1 MKTWLK
7 RAAAAVLSLSLLA
20 APVLAAAETAGSST
34 LNLSDNTVYTYSTQ
48 SVTSDSG
55 KQTNLHENIFTYRK
69 EAQVRPVVAFGST
82 LYGTS
87 AMNKTIKTLEE
98 QGYSMVAGIN
108 GSFFDRSTGIPYGIV
123 ITNSILRS
131 GGSANAVGFLADG
144 SAVIGDPEVTV
155 TLDYGGDTPLL
166 VNYNKAMTTQN
177 GVLLYS
183 QDYDTRTKNTIE
195 GYHVIVRPSGSR
207 AAELRLSQTLTVEV
221 VGMVEDTKSCAIP
234 EDGFLLAI
242 ANDTIY
248 KNALAAKA
256 VKRDEQMT
264 MKLLHRLISCY
275 DGLYDEKRKA
285 ETVKLLMQNAQE
297 AGDSGMESIALF
309 YLGKSLHEQGTKER
323 GYVYMLQATE
333 MMEKSHYDRKYDNL
347 RANCNDLL
355 ICYERDKRYGE
366 ALQVLDKLEKY
377 LYAKTPGEAEME
389 GLYEQEKCKW
399 LAHRAVVCSKL
410 GKEKE
415 ANEAYSEFQK
425 MGRINRRYAYL
436 VVPYLFDLHR
446 YDEIVDMC
454 KQRETEMMHKKDT
467 INLYMSSTLK
477 FYGMAYQ
484 GLEQYDKAASYFERL
499 SVLRDSLR
507 VRELRSS
514 SQELSIIYDVKD
526 KEAQITHQRWELVI
540 AICILI
546 ALAIIGCV
554 LGYNNRIIRK
564 KNISLVANVKEAMRY
579 KEELE
584 KLNRSTLSENI
595 AWNDDEDPDL
605 LLFEQI
611 KVKIIDQKF
620 FLDNTFSRKAL
631 MGEFN
636 IPANK
641 FAGLFRQFTGKSFS
655 EYINDLRIEYVAELL
670 LSGKYASVEELLKE
684 CTFISSTS
692 LYRLFTKKYGMTPQ
706 KFLRNA
712 RLC

>member
-1 MKTWLK
+1 MKN
-7 RAAAAVLSLSLLA
+7 RISLL
-20 APVLAAAETAGSST
+20 
-34 LNLSDNTVYTYSTQ
+34 
-48 SVTSDSG
+48 
-55 KQTNLHENIFTYRK
+55 I
-69 EAQVRPVVAFGST
+69 
-82 LYGTS
+82 
-87 AMNKTIKTLEE
+87 
-98 QGYSMVAGIN
+98 
-108 GSFFDRSTGIPYGIV
+108 
-123 ITNSILRS
+123 
-131 GGSANAVGFLADG
+131 
-144 SAVIGDPEVTV
+144 
-155 TLDYGGDTPLL
+155 
-166 VNYNKAMTTQN
+166 
-177 GVLLYS
+177 
-183 QDYDTRTKNTIE
+183 
-195 GYHVIVRPSGSR
+195 
-207 AAELRLSQTLTVEV
+207 
-221 VGMVEDTKSCAIP
+221 
-234 EDGFLLAI
+234 LLAI
-242 ANDTIY
+242 SFSIHAQKVMRIGIIGLDTSHSTAFTELINSGSDETFSKGFRVVAAYPYGSKTIQSSYERIPGYIEKVKANGVEITSSIADLLEKVDCVLLETNDGRLHLEQAVEVFKSGKICYIDKPVGATLGDAIAIYEMAEKYNAPVFSSSALRFTPQNQKLRNGEFGKILGADCYSPHKVEPTHPDFGFYGIHGVETLYTIMGTGCESVNRMSSDRGDVVVGRW
-248 KNALAAKA
+248 K
-256 VKRDEQMT
+256 
-264 MKLLHRLISCY
+264 
-275 DGLYDEKRKA
+275 DGRIGTFRA
-285 ETVKLLMQNAQE
+285 
-297 AGDSGMESIALF
+297 IALF

>member
-1 MKTWLK
+1 MKRHLHRKMRIWLC
-7 RAAAAVLSLSLLA
+7 SLVCGLWAMPLLA
-20 APVLAAAETAGSST
+20 NRSALPDSLITE
-34 LNLSDNTVYTYSTQ
+34 DKVY
-48 SVTSDSG
+48 
-55 KQTNLHENIFTYRK
+55 EFT
-69 EAQVRPVVAFGST
+69 FS
-82 LYGTS
+82 
-87 AMNKTIKTLEE
+87 
-98 QGYSMVAGIN
+98 
-108 GSFFDRSTGIPYGIV
+108 
-123 ITNSILRS
+123 
-131 GGSANAVGFLADG
+131 
-144 SAVIGDPEVTV
+144 
-155 TLDYGGDTPLL
+155 DTPL
-166 VNYNKAMTTQN
+166 AERIMM
-177 GVLLYS
+177 
-183 QDYDTRTKNTIE
+183 
-195 GYHVIVRPSGSR
+195 
-207 AAELRLSQTLTVEV
+207 ELRKKGKQATHELDITEGDLYYNT
-221 VGMVEDTKSCAIP
+221 GRFI
-234 EDGFLLAI
+234 I
-242 ANDTIY
+242 AASFY

-584 KLNRSTLSENI
+584 KLNRSLC
-595 AWNDDEDPDL
+595 P
-605 LLFEQI
+605 
-611 KVKIIDQKF
+611 KI
-620 FLDNTFSRKAL
+620 LH
-631 MGEFN
+631 
-636 IPANK
+636 
-641 FAGLFRQFTGKSFS
+641 
-655 EYINDLRIEYVAELL
+655 
-670 LSGKYASVEELLKE
+670 
-684 CTFISSTS
+684 
-692 LYRLFTKKYGMTPQ
+692 GMTMRIQ
-706 KFLRNA
+706 TYCCSSKSK
-712 RLC
+712 

>member
-1 MKTWLK
+1 MKRHLHRKMRIWLC
-7 RAAAAVLSLSLLA
+7 SLVCGLWAMPLLA
-20 APVLAAAETAGSST
+20 NRSALPDSLITE
-34 LNLSDNTVYTYSTQ
+34 DKVY
-48 SVTSDSG
+48 
-55 KQTNLHENIFTYRK
+55 EFT
-69 EAQVRPVVAFGST
+69 FS
-82 LYGTS
+82 
-87 AMNKTIKTLEE
+87 
-98 QGYSMVAGIN
+98 
-108 GSFFDRSTGIPYGIV
+108 
-123 ITNSILRS
+123 
-131 GGSANAVGFLADG
+131 
-144 SAVIGDPEVTV
+144 
-155 TLDYGGDTPLL
+155 DTPL
-166 VNYNKAMTTQN
+166 AERIMM
-177 GVLLYS
+177 
-183 QDYDTRTKNTIE
+183 
-195 GYHVIVRPSGSR
+195 
-207 AAELRLSQTLTVEV
+207 ELRKKGKQATHELDITEGDLYYNT
-221 VGMVEDTKSCAIP
+221 GRFI
-234 EDGFLLAI
+234 I
-242 ANDTIY
+242 AASFY

-436 VVPYLFDLHR
+436 VVPYLFGLHR

-564 KNISLVANVKEAMRY
+564 KNIFLIANVKEAMRY

-611 KVKIIDQKF
+611 RVKIIDQKF

-631 MGEFN
+631 MDEFN

>member
-1 MKTWLK
+1 MKRHLHRKMRIWLC
-7 RAAAAVLSLSLLA
+7 SLVCGLWAMPLLA
-20 APVLAAAETAGSST
+20 NRSALPDSLITE
-34 LNLSDNTVYTYSTQ
+34 DKVY
-48 SVTSDSG
+48 
-55 KQTNLHENIFTYRK
+55 EFT
-69 EAQVRPVVAFGST
+69 FS
-82 LYGTS
+82 
-87 AMNKTIKTLEE
+87 
-98 QGYSMVAGIN
+98 
-108 GSFFDRSTGIPYGIV
+108 
-123 ITNSILRS
+123 
-131 GGSANAVGFLADG
+131 
-144 SAVIGDPEVTV
+144 
-155 TLDYGGDTPLL
+155 DTPL
-166 VNYNKAMTTQN
+166 AERIMM
-177 GVLLYS
+177 
-183 QDYDTRTKNTIE
+183 
-195 GYHVIVRPSGSR
+195 
-207 AAELRLSQTLTVEV
+207 ELRKKGKQATHELDITEGDLYYNT
-221 VGMVEDTKSCAIP
+221 GRFI
-234 EDGFLLAI
+234 I
-242 ANDTIY
+242 AASFY

-366 ALQVLDKLEKY
+366 ALQVLDKLEKYLYAKTPGEAEMEGLYEQEKY